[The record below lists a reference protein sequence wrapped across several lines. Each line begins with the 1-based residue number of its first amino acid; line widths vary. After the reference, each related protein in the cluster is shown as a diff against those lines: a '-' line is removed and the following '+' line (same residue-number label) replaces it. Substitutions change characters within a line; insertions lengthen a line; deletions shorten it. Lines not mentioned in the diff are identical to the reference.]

1 MMKILILE
9 DEPSISKGIQ
19 VYLQHDGYLAETAQ
33 LPSEAREL
41 LEKQKFDVLISDLK
55 LPEMDGLDFIKEVA
69 PRYPDLEFIMIS
81 GHAEMPDVIEA
92 MRLGVI
98 DFIPKPFS
106 LRDINIA
113 LRRTQNFIRL
123 NQKLRN
129 SESKTRKLIE
139 RENGHPKNRLVYQS
153 ESMQQIVKLV
163 ELIANVEEVPV
174 LITGE
179 SGTGKELIARQI
191 FQSSSRNQHPFI
203 TANCAAIPF
212 ELFES
217 EFFGHTRGAFTGAV
231 SDQPGLFELA
241 DKGFLFLDEIGEL
254 DIRLQSKLL
263 RAIENLEIKRV
274 GGKGTTKVN
283 TRLIAATNQHLI
295 DLVKQGKFRNDLFH
309 RLSVFIIHLPPLR
322 ERRDDILPLFDHF
335 LKLAAQKTRK
345 PVPAYSK
352 ELKKALLS
360 YSFPGNVR
368 ELKNM
373 TERAMIICGD
383 EVLTLDHFHFPF
395 LKKESASLDTK
406 NSKNEH
412 FDLKNAE
419 RVMIERALEQANGNK
434 SKAARLLKITPQSL
448 RRRMEKYNLL

>member
-1 MMKILILE
+1 MMNILILE
-9 DEPSISKGIQ
+9 DEASISKGIQ
-19 VYLQHDGYLAETAQ
+19 VFLQHDGYKAETAHA
-33 LPSEAREL
+33 PSEARKL

-55 LPEMDGLDFIKEVA
+55 LPEMDGTDFIKEVA
-69 PRYPDLEFIMIS
+69 PQYPDLEFIMIS

-106 LRDINIA
+106 LRDISIS

-123 NQKLRN
+123 NQKLRS

-139 RENGHPKNRLVYQS
+139 RESGQVENRLVYQS

-179 SGTGKELIARQI
+179 SGTGKELIARRI
-191 FQSSSRNQHPFI
+191 YQSSTRQKHPFI

-212 ELFES
+212 DLFES
-217 EFFGHTRGAFTGAV
+217 EFFGHTKGAFTGAV

-254 DIRLQSKLL
+254 DLRLQSKLL

-274 GGKGTTKVN
+274 GGKGHTKVN
-283 TRLIAATNQHLI
+283 TRLIAATNQQLI

-309 RLSVFIIHLPPLR
+309 RLSVFIIHIPPLR
-322 ERRDDILPLFDHF
+322 ERRDDVLPLFNHF
-335 LKLAAQKTRK
+335 LNRAATKTRK
-345 PVPAYSK
+345 PVPACSK
-352 ELKKALLS
+352 ELKKALMS
-360 YSFPGNVR
+360 YAFPGNVR

-373 TERAMIICGD
+373 TERAMIIGNED
-383 EVLTLDHFHFPF
+383 MLTLDHFHFPF
-395 LKKESASLDTK
+395 LKKGSQFTETNTLTADQ
-406 NSKNEH
+406 

-419 RVMIERALEQANGNK
+419 RQMIERALEHANGNK

-448 RRRMEKYNLL
+448 RRRMEKYNLV